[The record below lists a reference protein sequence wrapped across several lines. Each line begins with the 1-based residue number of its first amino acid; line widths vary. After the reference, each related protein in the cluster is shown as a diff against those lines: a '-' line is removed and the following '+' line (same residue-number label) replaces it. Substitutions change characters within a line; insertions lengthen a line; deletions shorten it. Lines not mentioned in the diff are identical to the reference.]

1 MDTLNY
7 NRIPKELVLQAV
19 EDRMNG
25 NRPLTSKAYLQRRII
40 EIQYDRSVIQKQLET
55 FEKTLWKVKE

>member
-25 NRPLTSKAYLQRRII
+25 NRPLTSKAYLQRRIT